1 MKKILKSVL
10 AFVLIVPFAF
20 LLVACGE
27 IKSLEGKTFVFSKV
41 EVTGSLSKEEYE
53 TIWALFTLSFDEN
66 TVDYSNDVDDEDATM
81 YYKLENGK
89 VYTKYKETDEYDEV
103 LAEVSGKY
111 LIITETFEDG
121 QTAKIY
127 LKQK

>member
-1 MKKILKSVL
+1 MKKILKSILV
-10 AFVLIVPFAF
+10 FVLIVPFAF

-53 TIWALFTLSFDEN
+53 TDYALLTLSFDEE
-66 TVDYSNDVDDEDATM
+66 TVDFTGDAEDEDATM
-81 YYKLENGK
+81 YYKFENNK
-89 VYTKYKETDEYDEV
+89 VYLKFKETDEYDEAY
-103 LAEVSGKY
+103 AEVSGKY
-111 LIITETFEDG
+111 LVLTVTEEG

>member
-53 TIWALFTLSFDEN
+53 TDYALMTLTFGEE
-66 TVDYSNDVDDEDATM
+66 TVDYTGDVDDVDATM
-81 YYKLENGK
+81 YYKFENNK
-89 VYTKYKETDEYDEV
+89 VYLKFKETDEYDEV
-103 LAEVSGKY
+103 FAEVSGKF
-111 LIITETFEDG
+111 LVLTVTDDG

>member
-1 MKKILKSVL
+1 MKKILKSIL

-41 EVTGSLSKEEYE
+41 EVTGSLSKEELE
-53 TIWALFTLSFDEN
+53 TDYALMTLTFGEE
-66 TVDYSNDVDDEDATM
+66 TVDYTGDVDDEDATM
-81 YYKLENGK
+81 YYKFENNK
-89 VYTKYKETDEYDEV
+89 VYLKYNETDEYDEV
-103 LAEVSGKY
+103 FVEVSGKY
-111 LIITETFEDG
+111 LVLTVTDDG

>member
-41 EVTGSLSKEEYE
+41 EVTGSLSKEDYE
-53 TIWALFTLSFDEN
+53 TGYAFMTLSFGEE
-66 TVDYSNDVDDEDATM
+66 TVDYTGDVDDEDATM
-81 YYKLENGK
+81 YYKFEKDK
-89 VYTKYKETDEYDEV
+89 VYLKYKETDEYDEV
-103 LAEVSGKY
+103 FAEVSGKY
-111 LIITETFEDG
+111 LIITETLEDG